1 MTNELSSFFVHDH
14 RRLEG
19 LLKSAFLATGEILD
33 EVYSEFRS
41 GLLRHI
47 ALEEKILMPAIMKS
61 QNGLPHL
68 FAARLRLDHGA
79 FAALLVPPPREE
91 IKRVFLGIMHG
102 HNELEESTD
111 GLYAVCE
118 NLPQEQVQEMLL
130 RIKEYPNVPVM
141 PYSDK
146 PNVSDAV
153 RRAVSRAGYDYD
165 QLTHYSISENNQQKD

>member
-1 MTNELSSFFVHDH
+1 MNRLSSYFVHDH
-14 RRLEG
+14 RRLEV
-19 LLKSAFLATGEILD
+19 LLKSAFPATGKIHD
-33 EVYSEFRS
+33 EAYSEFRS

-61 QNGLPHL
+61 QKGLPHL

-91 IKRVFLGIMHG
+91 IRRVFLGIMHG

-118 NLPQEQVQEMLL
+118 NLPQEQVQEMLS

-153 RRAVSRAGYDYD
+153 RRAVSRAGYDFD
-165 QLTHYSISENNQQKD
+165 QLAHFPHSENNKQKE